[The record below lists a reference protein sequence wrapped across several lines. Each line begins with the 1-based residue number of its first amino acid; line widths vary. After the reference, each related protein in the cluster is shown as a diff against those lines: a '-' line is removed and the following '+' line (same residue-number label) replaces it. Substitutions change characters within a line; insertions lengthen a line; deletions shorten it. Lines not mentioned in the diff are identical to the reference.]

1 MPQRLQVFS
10 IFCMKAISSLAIS
23 TLNVSKESLMK
34 LNKTA
39 PTLHYKIFSLKI
51 RNKFCYNR
59 LIYCKFMQKRN
70 KAKGVMKKD
79 HSRS

>member
-1 MPQRLQVFS
+1 
-10 IFCMKAISSLAIS
+10 
-23 TLNVSKESLMK
+23 MK